1 MQLLYFPPQI
11 ELRSGTV
18 VTMRR
23 LKPAGVGNKSQS
35 VCVRYIS
42 YLAHFGEVNN
52 RGIAKHSS
60 SASWVKRGDP
70 FFSSACEK
78 SRKLHC
84 RL

>member
-1 MQLLYFPPQI
+1 M
-11 ELRSGTV
+11 

-23 LKPAGVGNKSQS
+23 LKPVGVGNKSPFVIRLHS
-35 VCVRYIS
+35 FS

-70 FFSSACEK
+70 FFPSACEK

-84 RL
+84 CL